1 MTTEIMARRK
11 AFSPGR
17 LRHMKVLVV
26 GLARS
31 GVAACEA
38 LRNVGSVVKATD
50 ARSAEE
56 FGPELGRLREM
67 GVALDLGQHSI
78 DFAGDC
84 DLFVVSPG
92 VPLDGE
98 LVSWANQQGKAVI
111 SEIELAYCLS
121 DARFVAVTGTNGKS
135 TTVSLLGRMLSSV
148 SDRVAVGGNI
158 GNPISALAPGLGSDW
173 ILVTEVSSFQLDT
186 ILSFRPVVSVLLN
199 ITPDHLDRYAS
210 YEAYVQ
216 SKARVFLNQTADDT
230 AVINHDDENC
240 MRLSRDVRCRKL
252 FFSIRDELDEG
263 AFVRDQRVV
272 VRVGG
277 NEQKVFLT
285 KDLRIRGPH
294 NLANSLAAA
303 LAATSLDFPPAA
315 IGEAARSFEGLE
327 HRLESVGSVG
337 AVEFVN
343 DSKATNLDSM
353 RVGLE
358 AVDPGVILIAGGRDK
373 GSDFSELAGLVE
385 QKVGAIVVI
394 GEAARKISEAYSH
407 IVEVKKAAD
416 LHEAVRTAFDLAQP
430 SGVVLLSP
438 GCASYDMFKDFEHRG
453 AAFREAVADLKREKE
468 ALANG

>member
-1 MTTEIMARRK
+1 MTTEIMTGRK
-11 AFSPGR
+11 SFSPGR

-31 GVAACEA
+31 GIAACEA

-56 FGPELGRLREM
+56 FGPELERLRGM
-67 GVALDLGQHSI
+67 DVALDLGRHSI
-78 DFAGDC
+78 EFAGDC
-84 DLFVVSPG
+84 DLLVVSPG

-98 LVSWANQQGKAVI
+98 LVSWARRQGKAVI

-135 TTVSLLGRMLSSV
+135 TTVSLLGRMLSGA

-158 GNPISALAPGLGSDW
+158 GNPISALAPGLGSEW

-199 ITPDHLDRYAS
+199 ITPDHLNRYPS
-210 YEAYVQ
+210 YEAYIQ
-216 SKARVFLNQTADDT
+216 SKARVFMNQAGDDT
-230 AVINHDDENC
+230 AVINHDDEVC
-240 MRLSRDVRCRKL
+240 MRLSRDVRCRKV

-263 AFVRDQRVV
+263 AFLRDRHVV

-294 NLANSLAAA
+294 NLANSLAAT
-303 LAATSLDFPPAA
+303 LAATSLDFHPDA
-315 IGEAARSFEGLE
+315 IAEAARSFEGLE
-327 HRLESVGSVG
+327 HRLEVVGKVG

-353 RVGLE
+353 RVALE
-358 AVDPGVILIAGGRDK
+358 AMEPGVILIAGGKDK
-373 GSDFSELAGLVE
+373 GSDFGELAGLVK
-385 QKVGAIVVI
+385 QKVAALVVI
-394 GEAARKISEAYSH
+394 GEAARKIGEAYSGV
-407 IVEVKKAAD
+407 VEVKHTAD
-416 LHEAVRTAFDLAQP
+416 LTEAVRTGYDLARP

-438 GCASYDMFKDFEHRG
+438 GCASFDMFRDFEHRG
-453 AAFREAVADLKREKE
+453 AAFREAVAELKREEETSKD
-468 ALANG
+468 G